1 MRPEVEDSSSILFN
15 YICTNYTDVL
25 TAFNETSDYF
35 STLVSASK
43 NTTNLLVPQPLN
55 NSILEETIKFLT
67 LAALTFSHQT
77 LSSLCHS
84 CRIEGN
90 HYILFG
96 MIKLVVASKKK

>member
-43 NTTNLLVPQPLN
+43 NTTNLLVQTAKQP
-55 NSILEETIKFLT
+55 ILEETIKFLT
-67 LAALTFSHQT
+67 
-77 LSSLCHS
+77 
-84 CRIEGN
+84 
-90 HYILFG
+90 
-96 MIKLVVASKKK
+96 